1 MKLGARGGRGAGGR
15 LAAHQGWQ
23 PPRPYGFALPRPV
36 FDTILRDAAVR
47 AGVESREDS
56 TVEELVYD
64 AGAVGGGVVG
74 PGDGSREAIKARV
87 VIGAHGRQSVAPR
100 RLGSPTDTAPPV

>member
-56 TVEELVYD
+56 TVGELVYD
-64 AGAVGGGVVG
+64 AGAVGGGVG
-74 PGDGSREAIKARV
+74 RTGAGSRGPIKAGG
-87 VIGAHGRQSVAPR
+87 VIGADGRHSLAGPR
-100 RLGSPTDTAPPV
+100 LRRPTRTRP